1 MAPFVESA
9 LPSASGAAEIAKVLM
24 RRAKAPA
31 HREIPPGERIS
42 GTQSVYRAIAV
53 LRGVARSNAEGIT
66 ASMLARELD
75 LTLATTHRL
84 LKVLAG
90 EGLLTFDP
98 YSKKYHLG
106 LELYVLGIEA
116 HYFGLREL
124 LAGPMERVRA
134 RSGETVFLLVRSG
147 ADALCLERLDG
158 DFPIRALT
166 LTIGSRRPLGVGA
179 GGLALLAAEPD
190 EVVERVLI
198 HNRKHYADY
207 ADFTP
212 DEIRTAVTLA
222 REYGSSFNDGRLRDD
237 VRAVGLAIGPAG
249 KMPVAAVSVATNQ
262 ARMEESRRADLHAL
276 LKSELETIDWRL
288 FRAD

>member
-1 MAPFVESA
+1 MVPVVESA
-9 LPSASGAAEIAKVLM
+9 LPSASGTVEIARVLM
-24 RRAKAPA
+24 RREKAPA
-31 HREIPPGERIS
+31 HRETPPGERIS

-53 LRGVARSNAEGIT
+53 LRGVARSNAAGVT
-66 ASMLARELD
+66 ASVLARELE

-106 LELYVLGIEA
+106 LELYMLGIEA
-116 HYFGLREL
+116 HYFGLKEL
-124 LAGPMERVRA
+124 LAGPMQRVRD
-134 RSGETVFLLVRSG
+134 RSGETVFLVIRSG
-147 ADALCLERLDG
+147 ADGLCLERLDG

-166 LTIGSRRPLGVGA
+166 LTVGSRRPLGVGA

-190 EVVERVLI
+190 EVVERVLR

-212 DEIRTAVTLA
+212 DEIRTAVALA

-237 VRAVGLAIGPAG
+237 VRAVGLAVGPAG

-262 ARMEESRRADLHAL
+262 ARMEESCRADLHAL